1 MRDIKNFKGDDTMNK
16 IKNEEVVNAYNMVV
30 DLCVSNYEYI
40 DNDEAEKST
49 RLLIFFINSF
59 LRRVIDNITLNLIN
73 FIGLNSFYNLFKFL
87 ILLRK

>member
-40 DNDEAEKST
+40 DNDEEEK
-49 RLLIFFINSF
+49 
-59 LRRVIDNITLNLIN
+59 IDAALDIL
-73 FIGLNSFYNLFKFL
+73 YKQLFEEGD
-87 ILLRK
+87 R

>member
-40 DNDEAEKST
+40 DNDEAEK
-49 RLLIFFINSF
+49 
-59 LRRVIDNITLNLIN
+59 IDAALDIL
-73 FIGLNSFYNLFKFL
+73 YKQLFEEGD
-87 ILLRK
+87 R

>member
-40 DNDEAEKST
+40 DNDEAEK
-49 RLLIFFINSF
+49 
-59 LRRVIDNITLNLIN
+59 IDEALNIL
-73 FIGLNSFYNLFKFL
+73 YKQLFEEGD
-87 ILLRK
+87 R

>member
-40 DNDEAEKST
+40 DNDEAEK
-49 RLLIFFINSF
+49 
-59 LRRVIDNITLNLIN
+59 IDTALDIL
-73 FIGLNSFYNLFKFL
+73 YKQLFEEGD
-87 ILLRK
+87 R